1 MNLVERVT
9 DEICRRLFLE
19 VEASGRHIH
28 LTEEQAQTLFGHS
41 LTNVRPLSQPGQYVC
56 AERVTLVGPKGK
68 LERVA
73 VLGPA
78 RKEAQVEVSRTDC
91 HTLGIDAPVRLS
103 GHVEG
108 TPGITLMGDHGQ
120 VQLNQG
126 VMVAQRHI
134 HMTPEDAALHGL
146 KNGDTVSLKCL
157 SSRPV
162 ILEGVSVRVSPQFAT
177 FAHIDLDEANGCG
190 HKKGDLGMIVHG

>member
-9 DEICRRLFLE
+9 EEVCRRLFLE
-19 VEASGRHIH
+19 VEASGRHVH
-28 LTEEQAQTLFGHS
+28 LTEEQAQTLFGHG

-108 TPGITLMGDHGQ
+108 TPGITLLGDHGQ

-146 KNGDTVSLKCL
+146 KNGDTVSLRCL

>member
-9 DEICRRLFLE
+9 DEVCRRLFLE
-19 VEASGRHIH
+19 VEASGRHVH
-28 LTEEQAQTLFGHS
+28 LTEEQAQTLFGHP

-78 RKEAQVEVSRTDC
+78 RKEAQVEVSRTDAY
-91 HTLGIDAPVRLS
+91 TLGIHAPVRLS

-108 TPGITLMGDHGQ
+108 TPGITLVGDRGQ
-120 VQLNQG
+120 VELQQG

-146 KNGDTVSLKCL
+146 KNGDTVSLRCL
-157 SSRPV
+157 SDRPV
-162 ILEGVSVRVSPQFAT
+162 ILQGVSVRVSPQFAT

>member
-1 MNLVERVT
+1 MK
-9 DEICRRLFLE
+9 D
-19 VEASGRHIH
+19 
-28 LTEEQAQTLFGHS
+28 
-41 LTNVRPLSQPGQYVC
+41 
-56 AERVTLVGPKGK
+56 
-68 LERVA
+68 
-73 VLGPA
+73 
-78 RKEAQVEVSRTDC
+78 
-91 HTLGIDAPVRLS
+91 GIL
-103 GHVEG
+103 HVEG